1 MVFDIKK
8 LIKKFT
14 GGYLTHKKVKSL
26 SNTQPI
32 RSLKNKIRKTRKRKI
47 KRKTRKTIRKRRR
60 KRKTTKKR

>member
-1 MVFDIKK
+1 MVFDIEK

-32 RSLKNKIRKTRKRKI
+32 RSLRNKKRKVRKTR
-47 KRKTRKTIRKRRR
+47 RKRRKRR
-60 KRKTTKKR
+60 KRTRTRF